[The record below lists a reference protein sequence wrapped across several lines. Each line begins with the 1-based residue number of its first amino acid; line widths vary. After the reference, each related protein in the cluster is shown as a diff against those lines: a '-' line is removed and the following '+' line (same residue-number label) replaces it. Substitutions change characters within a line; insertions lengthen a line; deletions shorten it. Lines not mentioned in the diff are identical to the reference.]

1 MGKCVFSYGFFCL
14 LFIRDQ
20 YLSSNL
26 DFYLKKTLILHPLD
40 LSISSCKMEKAN
52 IHTVTSVSITDAYK
66 VVQVSQSGR
75 QPPWKRSETQT
86 SPSEGELK
94 DVHLDKSPVPNSGT
108 TILVGLEVSTQTKC
122 GSEDTSKT
130 TSVSIAA

>member
-1 MGKCVFSYGFFCL
+1 M

-26 DFYLKKTLILHPLD
+26 DFRLKKMLILHSRD

-52 IHTVTSVSITDAYK
+52 THTVTSASITDAYK

-75 QPPWKRSETQT
+75 QPPRKRCKTQT

-94 DVHLDKSPVPNSGT
+94 DMYLDKSPVPNSGA
-108 TILVGLEVSTQTKC
+108 TILVGSEVSIGTKC
-122 GSEDTSKT
+122 GSEDKSKN